1 MTKPQGPHG
10 NKGWVLGLGL
20 AAALVL
26 AIMPASPGG
35 AATGEPKVVAPE
47 TVHDF
52 GKVVE
57 DQELT
62 YTFIIENAGGRRLEI
77 EDVDPDCAC
86 TAANY
91 DRTIPPGGQGRLTL
105 SIRPFSVL
113 HQFKKETRVRFN
125 DPDHPLVVF
134 TLKGVGQPFIEI
146 IPSHIIRFRGAPG
159 DNLSAQVRFISHLSA
174 PFQITAVRNH
184 LPDKVAV
191 NLQTVIPDKEYVLT
205 VTNKWQGAGAY
216 GGLIELATNSLK
228 RPRLVVRVFGELY
241 LPSAGNP

>member
-1 MTKPQGPHG
+1 MTEPQGHHQSQARV
-10 NKGWVLGLGL
+10 WGLCL

-26 AIMPASPGG
+26 AVFPAPPGWTAG
-35 AATGEPKVVAPE
+35 GEPQLVLPE

-62 YTFIIENAGGRRLEI
+62 YTFIIQNSGGRRLEI

-91 DRTIPPGGQGRLTL
+91 DRTIPPGGQGSLTL
-105 SIRPFSVL
+105 TIRPYSVL

-125 DPDHPLVVF
+125 DPERPLVVF

-159 DNLSAQVRFISHLSA
+159 DNLTAQVRFISHLSA

-184 LPDKVAV
+184 IPDKVEV
-191 NLQTVIPDKEYVLT
+191 SLQTEQPDKIYVLT
-205 VTNKWQGAGAY
+205 VKNKWQGAGAY
-216 GGLIELATNSLK
+216 GGLIELATNSSK